1 MVASKSKNGRARKAS
16 HRAAGGSAP
25 VRELLDEARTRAG
38 ELTDSIR
45 RTTQS
50 LAGEAAQKAGK
61 VTRVVKDGANE
72 LVSEQKE
79 RAAARVERLGSAIG
93 QAARVLRAGRIDKPA
108 EYAEAA
114 AGGVEGAARYLRESD
129 LPKILDDV
137 AELAREYPTLFLGG
151 MFVAGLGVAR
161 FVKAADI
168 E

>member
-1 MVASKSKNGRARKAS
+1 MVASKSRSGGARKVS
-16 HRAAGGSAP
+16 HRAGASAP

-38 ELTDSIR
+38 ELTESIK

-93 QAARVLRAGRIDKPA
+93 QAARVLRAGRIDKAA

-114 AGGVEGAARYLRESD
+114 AGGVEGTARYLRESD

-137 AELAREYPTLFLGG
+137 ADLAREYPTLFLGG